1 VVVESTCVGDG
12 QLGRGGL
19 RRLYIVFG
27 WARETL
33 VSGDESDDPGMTLAV
48 RGRCWCD
55 QFQAM

>member
-1 VVVESTCVGDG
+1 MVVESTLC
-12 QLGRGGL
+12 GR
-19 RRLYIVFG
+19 
-27 WARETL
+27 WAIGKRSTRTAVCLWPRETL